1 MPALRWDRL
10 PTCLVSGCC
19 RNRSRRT
26 PQCSTSGGIATVQ
39 AKGHTV
45 MNPTTSAILQSILS
59 SDRDLTGP
67 ETEALRRITSG
78 APAATDDPEPCLL
91 LTQKQAAQQLSVSR
105 MTLWRLTKQGLLRP
119 IRITPST
126 WRYRYTE
133 IAEFARA
140 GCDRRKPAATSGA
153 LRPNESEIF
162 SETRRRSGCAEASS
176 ILPSDW
182 KPP

>member
-1 MPALRWDRL
+1 
-10 PTCLVSGCC
+10 
-19 RNRSRRT
+19 
-26 PQCSTSGGIATVQ
+26 
-39 AKGHTV
+39 
-45 MNPTTSAILQSILS
+45 MNPTTRAILQSILS
-59 SDRDLTGP
+59 SDHDLTGP
-67 ETEALRRITSG
+67 ESEALRRISSG
-78 APAATDDPEPCLL
+78 APAATDDPQPCLL

-126 WRYRYTE
+126 WRCRYSE

-140 GCDRRKPAATSGA
+140 GCHRKKPAATSRA
-153 LRPNESEIF
+153 LRPNDSEIL